1 LAEAERQAEA
11 LAALAE
17 TEARLTAEA
26 AEYVALID
34 HLCAPVADGG
44 HGLVRESVQIVAYDT
59 PQARSLHRIQEW
71 RGGCGAV
78 QIGQPETAPEDTSWP
93 AGKTF
98 GQLTPAQQR
107 AATKRAASQLETELR
122 AMAPQ
127 ISAVMDSAEPAD
139 TEPQQCDAETA
150 TWRSAPELLDMRFG
164 PVDHACRGCWQ
175 HRGRNRGGHNVYR
188 CDSGRHVLIDAHT
201 VASHI
206 CNPVACEQPT
216 EWALQP

>member
-1 LAEAERQAEA
+1 MIYRTALLQLLDWLVPPAPPAPRRQAKRQAAELAEAERQAEA

-78 QIGQPETAPEDTSWP
+78 QIGQPETA
-93 AGKTF
+93 
-98 GQLTPAQQR
+98 
-107 AATKRAASQLETELR
+107 LR